1 MNEKITYSPELQRIF
16 DLWQRSADSNDV
28 AARFEL
34 AKFFIKS
41 KNRDLQK
48 RAFSTFKKLA
58 TQDYTPVQTDAKY
71 MLGVC
76 YENGYGI
83 QKSYPRAIRWYK
95 MARDNI
101 GHDLRPLQ
109 KDFEKE
115 MQEALHAFFG
125 EPDTDPV
132 TPEMIDVM
140 IDAAE
145 GGDVNAQKS
154 FMELF
159 EYSSGQMKLSGEEA
173 DYWSEKAIENGN
185 VDMIDKLGRMYYFG
199 QGVER
204 DLRKG
209 RDLMLRAAEM
219 GSASSAYH
227 LGIHYEKMG
236 ANKKAAE
243 WFRLYAEREIKRR
256 NRQLGWKAR

>member
-34 AKFFIKS
+34 AKLFIKS

-58 TQDYTPVQTDAKY
+58 TQDYTTVQTDAKY

-95 MARDNI
+95 MAGHNI
-101 GHDLRPLQ
+101 HHDLRPSQEDL
-109 KDFEKE
+109 EKQ
-115 MQEALHAFFG
+115 MNALRAFFG

-145 GGDVNAQKS
+145 GGDANAQKS
-154 FMELF
+154 LMDLY
-159 EYSSGQMKLSGEEA
+159 EYNAGQMKLSSDEA
-173 DYWSEKAIENGN
+173 DYWSEKAVESGN
-185 VDMIDKLGRMYYFG
+185 ADLIDQLGRMYYFG

-209 RDLMLRAAEM
+209 RDLILKAAEM
-219 GSASSAYH
+219 GSASSAYR
-227 LGIHYEKMG
+227 LGRHYESMG
-236 ANKKAAE
+236 ANKTAAE
-243 WFRLYAEREIKRR
+243 WFRLYAELEIKQR
-256 NRQLGWKAR
+256 NRRLGWKGR